1 MVLKSAYECYLKT
14 LIVLC
19 FGHCVSI
26 EPPCGRFI
34 HSSVQPSIRLS
45 FRYQCENFHLQ
56 FPQSETKKEP
66 SRASSLIQK
75 GQLLWQTIIFPII
88 SRNKDFFL
96 TTKFSRV
103 ISIISAGMTR
113 GVGNTEIVVEI
124 AEINRQKVCVLKHAK
139 LFLRFMEN
147 SWNSKDRR
155 FCVKNLFKHFLHF
168 FFSYLSV

>member
-1 MVLKSAYECYLKT
+1 MCVWWSSRVLMNVIWKLWLFCALA
-14 LIVLC
+14 IVC
-19 FGHCVSI
+19 TSNPHVVGS
-26 EPPCGRFI
+26 
-34 HSSVQPSIRLS
+34 SIRPS
-45 FRYQCENFHLQ
+45 SRPSVFRYQCENFHLQ

-66 SRASSLIQK
+66 SRAASLIQK

-124 AEINRQKVCVLKHAK
+124 AEINRQKVCV
-139 LFLRFMEN
+139 
-147 SWNSKDRR
+147 
-155 FCVKNLFKHFLHF
+155 CVETC
-168 FFSYLSV
+168 

>member
-1 MVLKSAYECYLKT
+1 MCVWWSSRVLMNVIWKLWLFCALA
-14 LIVLC
+14 IVC
-19 FGHCVSI
+19 PSNPHVVGS
-26 EPPCGRFI
+26 
-34 HSSVQPSIRLS
+34 SIRPS
-45 FRYQCENFHLQ
+45 VFPSVTNVKIFIYNFPSRRQ
-56 FPQSETKKEP
+56 KKEP

-124 AEINRQKVCVLKHAK
+124 AEINRQKVCV
-139 LFLRFMEN
+139 
-147 SWNSKDRR
+147 
-155 FCVKNLFKHFLHF
+155 CVETC
-168 FFSYLSV
+168 